1 METGTEKRYQ
11 EFISASKEIDDVY
24 HMLALKFGLSNSAM
38 WILCTMREAN
48 RELTQSEIAQ
58 EMSMSRQTVNSTI
71 KNLEKQG
78 YLRLEVVSGDRRNKI
93 LSFTEEGETFVKRT
107 VDRVLS
113 LEHQVFEN
121 LEVEE
126 QEKITQILRKYTR
139 FMREGAEKI

>member
-1 METGTEKRYQ
+1 MEAGTEKRYQ

-58 EMSMSRQTVNSTI
+58 EMSMSRQTVNSAI

-126 QEKITQILRKYTR
+126 QEQITQILRKYTR

>member
-11 EFISASKEIDDVY
+11 EFISASKEVDDVY
-24 HMLALKFGLSNSAM
+24 HTLALKFGLSDSAM
-38 WILCTMREAN
+38 WILCTMREAK

-58 EMSMSRQTVNSTI
+58 EMSMSRQTVNSAI

-78 YLRLEVVSGDRRNKI
+78 YLRLEAVFGDRRNKI
-93 LSFTEEGETFVKRT
+93 LSFTEEGEIFVKRT

-126 QEKITQILRKYTR
+126 QEQITQILRKYTR

>member
-1 METGTEKRYQ
+1 MEAGTEKRYQ
-11 EFISASKEIDDVY
+11 EFISASKEVDDLY
-24 HMLALKFGLSNSAM
+24 HMLALKFNLSDSAM

-58 EMSMSRQTVNSTI
+58 EMSMSRQTVNSAI
-71 KNLEKQG
+71 KNLVKQG
-78 YLRLEVVSGDRRNKI
+78 YLRLEAVSGDRRNKI

-126 QEKITQILRKYTR
+126 QEQITQILRKYTR
-139 FMREGAEKI
+139 LMREGAEKI

>member
-1 METGTEKRYQ
+1 MEAGTEKRYQ

-24 HMLALKFGLSNSAM
+24 HMLALKFGLSDSAM